1 MDENQKQERV
11 KLMAQVLIDKKNS
24 GKVPYE
30 IAKLAKTNVRELK
43 KISYKF
49 KEVFGSSIHFAP
61 GLQLIFPPDQLE
73 MVNFVE
79 NKVLEPQEKSPD
91 KFTSID
97 HIAVMLLTVM
107 FFRKGKITE
116 PQLKK
121 IFSDKLDIAWDKPD
135 SLHGAKSAK
144 MIIAKLEKDNII
156 RKISVNAMRISTQ
169 TQIDEAQTE
178 RVAKYEIGVRAKHL
192 YDWDKIFEA
201 GIRNLEIQADQVL
214 TPGEVKRM
222 KLQCKQVLDDINDEK
237 WRERYKS
244 AVYNEKPENEEEEEN
259 YYW

>member
-1 MDENQKQERV
+1 M
-11 KLMAQVLIDKKNS
+11 
-24 GKVPYE
+24 
-30 IAKLAKTNVRELK
+30 
-43 KISYKF
+43 
-49 KEVFGSSIHFAP
+49 
-61 GLQLIFPPDQLE
+61 QLIFPPDQLE

-135 SLHGAKSAK
+135 SLHGTKSAK

-156 RKISVNAMRISTQ
+156 RKIS
-169 TQIDEAQTE
+169 
-178 RVAKYEIGVRAKHL
+178 
-192 YDWDKIFEA
+192 
-201 GIRNLEIQADQVL
+201 
-214 TPGEVKRM
+214 
-222 KLQCKQVLDDINDEK
+222 
-237 WRERYKS
+237 
-244 AVYNEKPENEEEEEN
+244 
-259 YYW
+259 